1 MPVSSSQSAST
12 AFDRDPQ
19 AAASLACL
27 VRAYDRAIDACES
40 FDRDGARYALSLL
53 RSTLELDSPASKS
66 FDALYAW
73 CEESVDQRDF
83 IGASQCLRSLRAAW
97 HRATQPASPFPPFA
111 QPGQFI
117 C

>member
-1 MPVSSSQSAST
+1 MSIPSSQSAST

-40 FDRDGARYALSLL
+40 FDRDGARCALSLL

-111 QPGQFI
+111 QTGQFL